1 MLESKLQIR
10 ENLTHERLAGKESA
24 AMLFPLHCQTGRV
37 QQKMHKL
44 TLIDN
49 CTEVLLPTQAFEA
62 CSHHL
67 TAAAI
72 LIPVSPSPLHQP
84 TWSEGKTARANLIYQ
99 NWSGSRGIPHPTPL
113 PIVRF
118 RRPPRSLI
126 QNLKKKRPRPIYLDA
141 AAARAVEQPP
151 ESTVAL
157 QPFILP
163 SRC

>member
-1 MLESKLQIR
+1 MTTGRINQVCTSPPPQDRSPRAAAVQKHLTNQRNMLESKLQIR

-126 QNLKKKRPRPIYLDA
+126 
-141 AAARAVEQPP
+141 
-151 ESTVAL
+151 
-157 QPFILP
+157 
-163 SRC
+163 